1 MPKKHFTPE
10 QIVTKLRQ
18 IEVLLSQGKQ
28 IMLVCRE
35 AGFSSP
41 LRTVA
46 AELRILVNIVLR
58 WDVFLLFFVCLM
70 PAKAC
75 SAASSYSPSIIA
87 DLAFSKHLFF
97 AFIVYMRSCLVF
109 ECLLCAKSGH
119 SQILFLEKITV
130 KYFIGFGDLHF
141 CAE

>member
-75 SAASSYSPSIIA
+75 SVASSYSPSIIA

-97 AFIVYMRSCLVF
+97 AN
-109 ECLLCAKSGH
+109 LLPIHQGH
-119 SQILFLEKITV
+119 AMLMILFRLLRVVCLKFFLVRIWV
-130 KYFIGFGDLHF
+130 NNLDSLILPSF
-141 CAE
+141 